1 MISSDASSFT
11 ITAFQQ
17 HRKRPSSTF
26 SHSRNASDN
35 TKSLYRENPGLS
47 VVPTLKKKY
56 ARRRPWTNAEQESLY
71 VAVERLKLFGRWSE
85 VKVQMNLDRTTSE
98 IEEEY
103 TRLYGELPD
112 TDDDWMEEDE
122 EDEGEDSQSTPPL
135 TASSSCAP
143 SARSSQESI
152 STLYAGSSTS
162 TSTKAKHNRA
172 SSSIDISAFHIRDK
186 RLGFDE
192 DDEDPNHYKS
202 TRSRQQS
209 SFGST
214 FLPDPQV
221 STTSTNSS
229 SSSDPSQ
236 VDTARPSASARMVR
250 VWTMEQSENLK
261 NLIEVYF
268 PGSYRINW
276 VWVAAQMGNAFTRK
290 QCKNKWEIMRRRM
303 GSDEEISLLKKGY
316 SEFGPSWGQIQE
328 KYLPERSRGGI
339 SIMWELLEARETDA
353 KDGRTSSTSG
363 MAHGPKHGRTGSTV
377 SVTNGSRS
385 SAPSGVKADYPR
397 RQRTTTGDIDALE
410 LTAPVF
416 SQPEKHSHH
425 LSQDPGATTRAHHA
439 SESYD
444 MGAHPDAWIDAG
456 VTRETKGRYSSHHDT
471 STGEPYRAR
480 ADQCPWTEQEVQHL
494 QAASGFQATGMTVQ
508 QYYRPQSEHFV
519 GHPREDMGMDVEQSY
534 N

>member
-1 MISSDASSFT
+1 MISSDPSSFT

-35 TKSLYRENPGLS
+35 IKSLYRENPGLS

-56 ARRRPWTNAEQESLY
+56 SRRRPWTNAEQESLY
-71 VAVERLKLFGRWSE
+71 VAVERLKLFGRWGE

-172 SSSIDISAFHIRDK
+172 SSSIDISAFHIGDK
-186 RLGFDE
+186 RPGFD
-192 DDEDPNHYKS
+192 DDDTEDPSHYKS

-221 STTSTNSS
+221 CTTST
-229 SSSDPSQ
+229 SSDPSL
-236 VDTARPSASARMVR
+236 VDTTRPSASARMVR
-250 VWTMEQSENLK
+250 VWTIEQSENLK

-339 SIMWELLEARETDA
+339 SIMWELLEARETEA
-353 KDGRTSSTSG
+353 KDGRMSSTSG

-377 SVTNGSRS
+377 SATN
-385 SAPSGVKADYPR
+385 
-397 RQRTTTGDIDALE
+397 ALE
-410 LTAPVF
+410 LTSPMF
-416 SQPEKHSHH
+416 TQSEKHGHH
-425 LSQDPGATTRAHHA
+425 LSQGPGATTRAHHA

-444 MGAHPDAWIDAG
+444 MGAHPDAWIDTY
-456 VTRETKGRYSSHHDT
+456 VTRETKSRYSSHHDT
-471 STGEPYRAR
+471 STGESYRAR
-480 ADQCPWTEQEVQHL
+480 ADQGPWTEQEVQHL
-494 QAASGFQATGMTVQ
+494 RAASGFQATGMTVQ

>member
-11 ITAFQQ
+11 INTFQQ
-17 HRKRPSSTF
+17 HRKRPSSMF

-35 TKSLYRENPGLS
+35 IKSLYRENPGLS

-56 ARRRPWTNAEQESLY
+56 AQRRLWTNAEQESLY
-71 VAVERLKLFGRWSE
+71 VAVERLKLFGRWGE

-103 TRLYGELPD
+103 MRLYGELPD

-152 STLYAGSSTS
+152 SALYAGSSTS
-162 TSTKAKHNRA
+162 TSIKAKHNRA

-186 RLGFDE
+186 RPGFDE
-192 DDEDPNHYKS
+192 DDTEEPTHYKS
-202 TRSRQQS
+202 NRSRQQS

-214 FLPDPQV
+214 FPPDPQA
-221 STTSTNSS
+221 STMSTA
-229 SSSDPSQ
+229 SDHSQ
-236 VDTARPSASARMVR
+236 VDTTRPSASARMVR

-339 SIMWELLEARETDA
+339 SIMWELLEARETEA
-353 KDGRTSSTSG
+353 KEGRASSTTG
-363 MAHGPKHGRTGSTV
+363 MASSSKHGRTGSTV
-377 SVTNGSRS
+377 SVTNGFRTAS
-385 SAPSGVKADYPR
+385 SGKPDYPR
-397 RQRTTTGDIDALE
+397 RQRTTTGDIEAME
-410 LTAPVF
+410 LTSSIF
-416 SQPEKHSHH
+416 LQSERHSHY
-425 LSQDPGATTRAHHA
+425 LSQGQGAATRAPHS
-439 SESYD
+439 SELYD
-444 MGAHPDAWIDAG
+444 MGAHPDAWVDTGA
-456 VTRETKGRYSSHHDT
+456 TRETKGRLSTHQDT
-471 STGEPYRAR
+471 SNGENYRAR
-480 ADQCPWTEQEVQHL
+480 AGQDPWTEQEVQHL
-494 QAASGFQATGMTVQ
+494 QAASGFQATGITVQ
-508 QYYRPQSEHFV
+508 QYYRPQTEHFV
-519 GHPREDMGMDVEQSY
+519 GHPREEMGMDVEQSY

>member
-11 ITAFQQ
+11 INAFQQ

-35 TKSLYRENPGLS
+35 IKSIYRENPGLS
-47 VVPTLKKKY
+47 VEPTLKKKY

-71 VAVERLKLFGRWSE
+71 VAVERLKLFGRWGE

-162 TSTKAKHNRA
+162 TTKAKHNRA
-172 SSSIDISAFHIRDK
+172 SSSIDISSFHIRDK
-186 RLGFDE
+186 RPGFDE
-192 DDEDPNHYKS
+192 DDTEDPHQYKS

-214 FLPDPQV
+214 FPPDPQV
-221 STTSTNSS
+221 STTST
-229 SSSDPSQ
+229 SSDLSQ
-236 VDTARPSASARMVR
+236 VDTTRPSASARMVR

-339 SIMWELLEARETDA
+339 SIMWELLEARETEA

-377 SVTNGSRS
+377 SVTNGLRN

-397 RQRTTTGDIDALE
+397 RQRTTTGDIEALE
-410 LTAPVF
+410 LASPMCPQ
-416 SQPEKHSHH
+416 SERHNHH
-425 LSQDPGATTRAHHA
+425 LSQGQGATTRGCHA

-444 MGAHPDAWIDAG
+444 MGAHPDAWIDTC
-456 VTRETKGRYSSHHDT
+456 VTRETKNRYSSNHDT
-471 STGEPYRAR
+471 STGESYRAR
-480 ADQCPWTEQEVQHL
+480 TDQGPWTEQEVQHL

>member
-11 ITAFQQ
+11 INAFQQ

-35 TKSLYRENPGLS
+35 IKSLYRESPGLS
-47 VVPTLKKKY
+47 VAPTLKKKY
-56 ARRRPWTNAEQESLY
+56 ARRRLWTNAEQESLY
-71 VAVERLKLFGRWSE
+71 VAVERFKLFGRWGE

-103 TRLYGELPD
+103 MRLYGELPD

-152 STLYAGSSTS
+152 SALYARSSTS

-186 RLGFDE
+186 RPGFDE
-192 DDEDPNHYKS
+192 DDTEEPIHYKS
-202 TRSRQQS
+202 NHSRQQS

-221 STTSTNSS
+221 STISTA
-229 SSSDPSQ
+229 SDLSQ
-236 VDTARPSASARMVR
+236 ADTTRPSASARMVR

-339 SIMWELLEARETDA
+339 SIMWELLEAREIEA
-353 KDGRTSSTSG
+353 KDGRTSTTTG
-363 MAHGPKHGRTGSTV
+363 MASSSKHGRTGSTV
-377 SVTNGSRS
+377 SVTNGFRT
-385 SAPSGVKADYPR
+385 APSGKPDYPR
-397 RQRTTTGDIDALE
+397 RQRTTTGDIEVME
-410 LTAPVF
+410 LTPPHMF
-416 SQPEKHSHH
+416 PQSERHNLQ
-425 LSQDPGATTRAHHA
+425 LSQSQGATTKAPHS

-444 MGAHPDAWIDAG
+444 RGAHPETWVDTC
-456 VTRETKGRYSSHHDT
+456 VTRETKGRYSTHQDT
-471 STGEPYRAR
+471 SNGESYGAR
-480 ADQCPWTEQEVQHL
+480 ADQGPWTEQEVQHL
-494 QAASGFQATGMTVQ
+494 QAASGFQATGITVQ
-508 QYYRPQSEHFV
+508 QYYRPQTEHFV
-519 GHPREDMGMDVEQSY
+519 GHPREEMGMDVEQSY